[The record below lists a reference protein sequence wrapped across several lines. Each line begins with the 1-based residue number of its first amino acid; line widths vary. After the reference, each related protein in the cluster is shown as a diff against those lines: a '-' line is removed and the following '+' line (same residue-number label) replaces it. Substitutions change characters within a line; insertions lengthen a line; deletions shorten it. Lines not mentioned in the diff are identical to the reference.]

1 MLNHISHQCYDS
13 RNKSI
18 EHDDWYLYLD
28 STPYRFSDVHN
39 KFTVIGCD
47 TLAYI
52 GSVQKNNNYWSGCVS
67 MCNDELS
74 LVNGSCSGIGCC
86 QTSIPKGLTYYTVSF
101 DPSFNSSGVFN
112 FSRCSY
118 AVLLEAN
125 GFNFSSSYITTTE
138 FMDMNNRRA
147 PLVVDWAIGNETCE
161 AAIQNR
167 TSYACISANSACL
180 NSTNGPGYLCKCSSG
195 YQGNPYV
202 HDGCQDIDECA
213 DKDLYPC
220 HGTCNNTV
228 GSYECWCPP
237 GTHGNPSFNGTCTRN
252 QKLPLA
258 VKTYNIFT
266 FLVFLFSTKM
276 LSLKNTISAQEGRN
290 YKMTYLLE
298 HGGWLL
304 LEEIKGKQGLAFK
317 IFTIQELEQATNR
330 FDNNRVLGR
339 GGYGTVYKGS
349 LEDNHIVAVKK
360 PKMINESNKNEFGKE
375 MFILSQINHKNIVKL
390 LGCCL
395 EVEVPMLVYEFVPN
409 GTLFHLIHEHANTSP
424 IPLGTRLRIAYES
437 ADALAYLHSSASPP
451 IIHGDVKSSNILL
464 DENYMAKVS
473 DFGASKLV
481 PKDEDQ
487 FATLVQGTCGYLDP
501 EYLQTCQLTDK
512 SDVYS
517 FGVVLLELLTGKKA
531 LYFEGSEEERSLASN
546 FLSAMKEN
554 RLLEMLDDQVKSEGG
569 MGLIQ

>member
-1 MLNHISHQCYDS
+1 MEEAVLVYRLFQLLLLLTGAAASAES
-13 RNKSI
+13 RRDGCPTACGDVDIPYPFGIGPNCFRSGFELSCNKT
-18 EHDDWYLYLD
+18 EAGVEKPFFFD
-28 STPYRFSDVHN
+28 
-39 KFTVIGCD
+39 FTVIGCD

-86 QTSIPKGLTYYTVSF
+86 QTSIPKGLTYYTV
-101 DPSFNSSGVFN
+101 
-112 FSRCSY
+112 
-118 AVLLEAN
+118 
-125 GFNFSSSYITTTE
+125 SSSYITTTE

-258 VKTYNIFT
+258 VKTVIERSLIRRSQTWDNILIYCSFQTTRISLCVVKKQEYNIFT

-349 LEDNHIVAVKK
+349 LEDNHI
-360 PKMINESNKNEFGKE
+360 
-375 MFILSQINHKNIVKL
+375 L

-395 EVEVPMLVYEFVPN
+395 EVEVPMLVYDFTSDHSWRREVLQH
-409 GTLFHLIHEHANTSP
+409 TL
-424 IPLGTRLRIAYES
+424 R
-437 ADALAYLHSSASPP
+437 
-451 IIHGDVKSSNILL
+451 
-464 DENYMAKVS
+464 
-473 DFGASKLV
+473 
-481 PKDEDQ
+481 
-487 FATLVQGTCGYLDP
+487 
-501 EYLQTCQLTDK
+501 
-512 SDVYS
+512 
-517 FGVVLLELLTGKKA
+517 
-531 LYFEGSEEERSLASN
+531 
-546 FLSAMKEN
+546 
-554 RLLEMLDDQVKSEGG
+554 
-569 MGLIQ
+569 